1 MFKLLD
7 KVKAQHILRYAGLY
21 FLTLK
26 VGAEGFEPSLQ
37 PLIFIEFI
45 LAYALVTNRITDHFL

>member
-26 VGAEGFEPSLQ
+26 VDAEGFEPSLLT
-37 PLIFIEFI
+37 PMFTEFI
-45 LAYALVTNRITDHFL
+45 LANAFTANRITDHF